1 MKKLLLEVDGLK
13 VESFEPGRSTPGLGT
28 VRAQDGGCSVQ
39 PTCGNPSR
47 GEEGYEEM
55 PVTRYACCV

>member
-13 VESFEPGRSTPGLGT
+13 VESFEPGSSTRGRGT
-28 VRAQDGGCSVQ
+28 VRAHDGGCSVQ